1 METETYQKHHS
12 FENFFSSLQSDIH
25 FQKQRVVELVN
36 RHLSAS
42 TVQPG
47 QKEVLSAA
55 IKDLIADEASK
66 PNFKI
71 TTFIADELSRTND
84 GDVPR
89 HIFHRYR
96 YDVYPRQRKL
106 ESYPP
111 YLQIEPS
118 SICNYRCVFCYQGDK
133 EFTDKSG
140 DHMGYMTLD
149 LFKRIV
155 DEIIGN
161 VEFISL
167 ASRGE
172 PLACKEIDQMLEYCA
187 GKFLGLK
194 INTNASLLNE
204 KHCHAILAGGVNT
217 VVFSA
222 DAAAEPLYSQLRV
235 RGNLGK
241 VLKNIRMFNS
251 IKQKHYPDSKI
262 ITRVS
267 GVKFSA
273 EQEMTSM
280 ADLWGELVDQVC
292 FVVYNPSHG
301 LDNIYQAPQ
310 NTVTTPCSELW
321 RRMFI
326 WYNGQVNPCE
336 TDYKSTLSVG
346 NIGEKS
352 IAEVWSS
359 EKYNKLRMAHANK
372 QRIGVYPCNRC
383 VVT

>member
-1 METETYQKHHS
+1 METKAYQKHHS
-12 FENFFSSLQSDIH
+12 FENFLSSLRSDVYS
-25 FQKQRVVELVN
+25 QKERVVTLVKKY
-36 RHLSAS
+36 LSDPA
-42 TVQPG
+42 VQPA
-47 QKEVLSAA
+47 QNEVLGAA
-55 IKDLIADEASK
+55 IKDLACDEALGAD
-66 PNFKI
+66 FKI
-71 TTFIADELSRTND
+71 TIFIADELSRTD
-84 GDVPR
+84 DQDVPR
-89 HIFHRYR
+89 YIFHRYR

-106 ESYPP
+106 ENYPP

-118 SICNYRCVFCYQGDK
+118 SICNYRCVFCYQVDQ
-133 EFTDKSG
+133 EFTDKAKG
-140 DHMGYMTLD
+140 HMGYMTLD
-149 LFKRIV
+149 LFKRII
-155 DEIIGN
+155 DEIVGN

-172 PLACKEIDQMLEYCA
+172 LLVCKEIDQMLEYCT

-204 KHCHAILAGGVNT
+204 KHCHAILSGGVNT

-222 DAAAEPLYSQLRV
+222 DAATEPLYSQLRV
-235 RGNLGK
+235 RGNLDK
-241 VLKNIRMFNS
+241 VLKNIQMFNS
-251 IKQKHYPDSKI
+251 IKQKYYSDSRI

-267 GVKFSA
+267 GVKFNA

-301 LDNIYQAPQ
+301 LDNIYQASQ

-321 RRMFI
+321 RRMFV

-346 NIGEKS
+346 NIREKS
-352 IAEVWSS
+352 IAQVWSC
-359 EKYNKLRMAHANK
+359 EEYNKLRLAHANK
-372 QRIGVYPCNRC
+372 QRAGVYPCNRC